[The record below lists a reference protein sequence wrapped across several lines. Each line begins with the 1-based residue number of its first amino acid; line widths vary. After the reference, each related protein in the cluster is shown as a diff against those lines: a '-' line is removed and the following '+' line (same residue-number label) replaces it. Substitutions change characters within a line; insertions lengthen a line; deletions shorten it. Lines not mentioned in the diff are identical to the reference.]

1 MHSRIPEESMDD
13 TASLDPENILSAEN
27 IFHPL
32 FLNNVSEI
40 QQNGAELSP
49 TEISFLVSAF
59 LVFIF

>member
-1 MHSRIPEESMDD
+1 MDD